1 MGSRLRLLTQGVVM
15 RILLEARAAM
25 LLLLAEEVAAVIL
38 PIEGMQLAV
47 ILPMQGM
54 LRLTQSVAIVLL
66 MEEGVEARRT
76 VTAGAAPLLSLEW
89 QFQALHNRKEK
100 RQPLLPL

>member
-1 MGSRLRLLTQGVVM
+1 MVMLLTQGVVVM
-15 RILLEARAAM
+15 GILLEARAAM
-25 LLLLAEEVAAVIL
+25 LLLLAEVV
-38 PIEGMQLAV
+38 V
-47 ILPMQGM
+47 ILPMEGM
-54 LRLTQSVAIVLL
+54 PRAESVMLQLTQAVAIVLL

-89 QFQALHNRKEK
+89 QFQALHNRREK

>member
-1 MGSRLRLLTQGVVM
+1 MG
-15 RILLEARAAM
+15 ILLEARAAM
-25 LLLLAEEVAAVIL
+25 LLLLAEVV
-38 PIEGMQLAV
+38 V
-47 ILPMQGM
+47 ILPMEGM
-54 LRLTQSVAIVLL
+54 PRAESVMLQLTQAVAIVLL

-89 QFQALHNRKEK
+89 QFQALHNRREK